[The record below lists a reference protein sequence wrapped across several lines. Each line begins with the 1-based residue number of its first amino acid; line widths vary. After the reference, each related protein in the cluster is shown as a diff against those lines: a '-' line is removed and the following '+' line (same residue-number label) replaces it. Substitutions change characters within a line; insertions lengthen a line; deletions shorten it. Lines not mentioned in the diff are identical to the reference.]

1 MYPEDR
7 VLIGVINSKRDL
19 QLAQEEHWYR
29 IPQEQMPKGV
39 DTEYLGFFLSGAVFK
54 QQNHGVFYYGRCTGG
69 VELAHRRDLIPHEA
83 DHARAEQ
90 VYYKVMVQPLK
101 EKLPPI
107 LNPTRRKFSFIKT
120 TWDRFVRAEVLK
132 DLYSDDDQLVDRIFH
147 VLRQRGYA
155 LERTWEADRRYVGY
169 SPQLRVLCQ
178 RGEVVVSTQPNGG
191 NVYLHSTSEQ
201 DATLA
206 QIQAAIQA
214 NDGPVML
221 GLPYRRG

>member
-1 MYPEDR
+1 
-7 VLIGVINSKRDL
+7 
-19 QLAQEEHWYR
+19 
-29 IPQEQMPKGV
+29 
-39 DTEYLGFFLSGAVFK
+39 
-54 QQNHGVFYYGRCTGG
+54 
-69 VELAHRRDLIPHEA
+69 
-83 DHARAEQ
+83 
-90 VYYKVMVQPLK
+90 
-101 EKLPPI
+101 
-107 LNPTRRKFSFIKT
+107 
-120 TWDRFVRAEVLK
+120 
-132 DLYSDDDQLVDRIFH
+132 SDDDQLVDRIFH

-191 NVYLHSTSEQ
+191 NVYLNSTSEQ